1 MSEELQATIDAL
13 NARTAAYDVQIVE
26 LHQQIAQLKSDII
39 AEKESSATALHDAE
53 EKRVSDLA
61 KLKIESDAAFNQMST
76 KAQDVINQLS
86 QMNKALDERWQAQN
100 AYVIALENQSVG
112 DVRAALIAFR
122 DAETRVQIEALS
134 AKLNANG

>member
-1 MSEELQATIDAL
+1 MSEELQETIDAL

-26 LHQQIAQLKSDII
+26 LQQQIAQLKSDIVT
-39 AEKESSATALHDAE
+39 EKESSATALHDAE

-61 KLKIESDAAFNQMST
+61 TAKSESDAAFNQMSA
-76 KAQDVINQLS
+76 KAQDVINQIS
-86 QMNKALDERWQAQN
+86 RMNKALDERWQAQN

-122 DAETRVQIEALS
+122 DAETRVQIETLS